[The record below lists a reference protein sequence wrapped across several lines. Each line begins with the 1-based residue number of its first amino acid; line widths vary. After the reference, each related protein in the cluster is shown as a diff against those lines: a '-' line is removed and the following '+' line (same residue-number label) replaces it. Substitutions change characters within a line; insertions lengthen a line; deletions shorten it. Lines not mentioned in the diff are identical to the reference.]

1 LDELFI
7 VINSNI
13 GDDFKLKITITGDLY
28 SGKSTVAKAISE
40 TLDYTYFSVGEL
52 QRSLAVEKNMSIT
65 EYNKYMLDNN
75 LDHEVDN
82 RTLEIGKKE
91 NNFIFDARLAWN
103 FIPDS
108 FKIYLKIELDV
119 AVDRAMK
126 DERGKSEKYASTKE
140 AKANIIERTRLEV
153 TRFKDIYN
161 VDINDESNY
170 DLVIDTSHM
179 ATEEVI
185 KEAIDRVRSMKSSL
199 HALNKNSKLGI

>member
-1 LDELFI
+1 M

-13 GDDFKLKITITGDLY
+13 GDDFELKITITGDLY

-52 QRSLAVEKNMSIT
+52 QRSLAIEKGISIT
-65 EYNKYMLDNN
+65 EYNQYMLDNN

-108 FKIYLKIELDV
+108 FKIYLKVDLEV

-126 DERGKSEKYASTKE
+126 DDRGKSEKYASRNE
-140 AKANIIERTRLEV
+140 AKENIIERRRLEV
-153 TRFKDIYN
+153 SRFKDIYK

-179 ATEEVI
+179 NTEEVI
-185 KEAIDRVRSMKSSL
+185 KRAIEKLRSMKSSL
-199 HALNKNSKLGI
+199 RALQKNSKLGI

>member
-1 LDELFI
+1 ML
-7 VINSNI
+7 NSNI
-13 GDDFKLKITITGDLY
+13 GDDFKVKITITGDLY

-40 TLDYTYFSVGEL
+40 TLNYTYFSVGEL
-52 QRSLAVEKNMSIT
+52 QRSLAVEKGMSIT

-82 RTLEIGKKE
+82 KTMEIGKVE
-91 NNFIFDARLAWN
+91 DDFIFDARLAWN

-119 AVDRAMK
+119 AVERAMK
-126 DERGKSEKYASTKE
+126 DERGKSERYASTKE
-140 AKANIIERTRLEV
+140 AKENIIERRKLEV

-161 VDINDESNY
+161 VDINEEGNY

-179 ATEEVI
+179 TTEEVI
-185 KEAIDRVRSMKSSL
+185 KRAIDKIASMKSSL
-199 HALNKNSKLGI
+199 RELHKNSKLEI

>member
-1 LDELFI
+1 M
-7 VINSNI
+7 
-13 GDDFKLKITITGDLY
+13 KITITGDLY

-40 TLDYTYFSVGEL
+40 TLNYTYFSVGEL
-52 QRSLAVEKNMSIT
+52 QRSLAVEKGMSIT

-82 RTLEIGKKE
+82 KTMEIGKVE
-91 NNFIFDARLAWN
+91 DDFIFDARLAWN

-119 AVDRAMK
+119 AVERAMK
-126 DERGKSEKYASTKE
+126 DERGKSERYASTKE
-140 AKANIIERTRLEV
+140 AKENIIERRKLEV

-161 VDINDESNY
+161 VDINEEGNY

-179 ATEEVI
+179 TTEEVI
-185 KEAIDRVRSMKSSL
+185 KRAIDKIASMKSSL
-199 HALNKNSKLGI
+199 RELHKNSKLEI

>member
-1 LDELFI
+1 
-7 VINSNI
+7 V
-13 GDDFKLKITITGDLY
+13 KITITGDLY

-52 QRSLAVEKNMSIT
+52 QRSLAVERDMSIT

-82 RTLEIGKKE
+82 KTMEIGKSE
-91 NNFIFDARLAWN
+91 DNFIFDARLAWN

-108 FKIYLKIELDV
+108 FKIYLKVELDV
-119 AVDRAMK
+119 AVERAMK
-126 DERGKSEKYASTKE
+126 DERGKSEKYTSRKE
-140 AKANIIERTRLEV
+140 AKENIIERRRLEV
-153 TRFKDIYN
+153 SRFKDIYN

-179 ATEEVI
+179 STEEVI
-185 KEAIDRVRSMKSSL
+185 KRAIDKLRSMKSSL
-199 HALNKNSKLGI
+199 RALNKNSKLGI

>member
-1 LDELFI
+1 MI
-7 VINSNI
+7 INSNI

-52 QRSLAVEKNMSIT
+52 QRSLAIEKHMSIT
-65 EYNKYMLDNN
+65 EYNQYMLDNN

-108 FKIYLKIELDV
+108 LKIYLKIGLDG

-126 DERGKSEKYASTKE
+126 DERGKSEKYASRKE
-140 AKANIIERTRLEV
+140 AKENIIERTRLEV

-179 ATEEVI
+179 STEEVI
-185 KEAIDRVRSMKSSL
+185 KEAIDRVRSMKSYL
-199 HALNKNSKLGI
+199 TTF